1 MNRSF
6 KDQLE
11 SLKTAWGVV
20 MAAVA
25 AGPTALWTT
34 ELQPPWPSGSALVA
48 TTACAFA
55 IWIAFSIKT
64 LVKRL
69 VLFKAIGTA
78 SLVLGVGFGALYFT
92 GFNRYVISLD
102 VESQQNPRSILVVIG
117 SELKLGVTLGQRTER
132 EALNDAL
139 GEADKVWT
147 ERSIRLAKGSLLGTF
162 VGAFFCLSLGSTIVT
177 LSKRL
182 THPRAANP

>member
-1 MNRSF
+1 MSF

-25 AGPTALWTT
+25 AGPIALWTT

-55 IWIAFSIKT
+55 IWIAFSIRT

-69 VLFKAIGTA
+69 LLFKAIGTA
-78 SLVLGVGFGALYFT
+78 SLVLGIGLGALYFAA
-92 GFNRYVISLD
+92 FNRYVVSLD
-102 VESQQNPRSILVVIG
+102 IESQQNPRNIPVVIG
-117 SELKLGVTLGQRTER
+117 GELKPGVMLGQRTER
-132 EALNDAL
+132 EALIDAL
-139 GEADKVWT
+139 GESDKVWT
-147 ERSIRLAKGSLLGTF
+147 ERSIRWAKGSLLSTF
-162 VGAFFCLSLGSTIVT
+162 VGAFFCLALGSTIVT

-182 THPRAANP
+182 THVKAANP